1 MARIST
7 CKPMAVVSLK
17 AAESTTRSERTN
29 STAAR
34 SKVSIAILALWV
46 PLSPRPVHQ
55 SQNLTPPKDLVTW
68 TFVNELLTLQ
78 ASGDLGPD
86 RVVERPH
93 VLYNSANEQW
103 VMWMHI
109 DNATYGEARAG
120 VATSSAANGI
130 CGDYDYL

>member
-1 MARIST
+1 M
-7 CKPMAVVSLK
+7 
-17 AAESTTRSERTN
+17 
-29 STAAR
+29 AAR
-34 SKVSIAILALWV
+34 SKVSIAILALCV
-46 PLSPRPVHQ
+46 LSSPHPHALII
-55 SQNLTPPKDLVTW
+55 NLTQPQDLVTW

-109 DNATYGEARAG
+109 DDAAYGEARAG